1 MIHNSHDHRI
11 VSWRSG
17 GADLLRRCLTS
28 FFEIALEVSLS

>member
-1 MIHNSHDHRI
+1 MHNIHDHRI

-28 FFEIALEVSLS
+28 FFEIALVVPMS